1 MYNLPPNFKVERE
14 SMQIERKIL
23 FKILAEV
30 LDILDIVIDVF
41 NKLFNLSLIT
51 AIVTYLSLIYDSTI
65 LVVMSCIG
73 YITLFFL
80 TFCCC
85 LRTCLKDELETE
97 QEIISDKV
105 FSRCIACLSLS
116 VIFLIGNYIASV
128 SLYKLSQ
135 DTNNS
140 NVVCTECVKSS
151 IKND

>member
-1 MYNLPPNFKVERE
+1 MYNFPPNFKVERE
-14 SMQIERKIL
+14 NMQIERKNL

-51 AIVTYLSLIYDSTI
+51 AIVRYLSLIYDSTI
-65 LVVMSCIG
+65 LVVMSYIG
-73 YITLFFL
+73 YIILFFL
-80 TFCCC
+80 TFGCC
-85 LRTCLKDELETE
+85 LLSCLKDELETE
-97 QEIISDKV
+97 QENISDRV
-105 FSRCIACLSLS
+105 FLRCIACLSLS
-116 VIFLIGNYIASV
+116 VILLMGNYIASV